1 MYSARLYSLFFF
13 TVFTLTVFGNKI
25 HAQSQHIVGA
35 TTLEEI
41 SEKDNIFQIYMD
53 RYQPEEAA
61 VEFLK
66 SVEDSV
72 SLLVFIGTWCRES
85 KKYIPGLIKTLKAA
99 DSPFISLKYVGV
111 DEQKKIP
118 ETFLKTFEIE
128 YIPTVVV
135 MKGRE
140 EIGRIEEAPQQL
152 IETDLVEVLKGKGKV
167 KVERNPKKR

>member
-13 TVFTLTVFGNKI
+13 TVFTLTVFGNEI
-25 HAQSQHIVGA
+25 HAQSQHVVGA

-41 SEKDNIFQIYMD
+41 AEEDKVFQIYID
-53 RYQPEEAA
+53 RYQPDEDA

-72 SLLVFIGTWCRES
+72 SLIVFIGSWCRES
-85 KKYIPGLIKTLKAA
+85 KKYIPGLIKTLEVV
-99 DSPFISLKYVGV
+99 DSPYITLKYVGV

-118 ETFLKTFEIE
+118 ETFLKTFQIK

-135 MKGRE
+135 QKGRE

-152 IETDLVEVLKGKGKV
+152 IEQDLVEVLKTKV
-167 KVERNPKKR
+167 K